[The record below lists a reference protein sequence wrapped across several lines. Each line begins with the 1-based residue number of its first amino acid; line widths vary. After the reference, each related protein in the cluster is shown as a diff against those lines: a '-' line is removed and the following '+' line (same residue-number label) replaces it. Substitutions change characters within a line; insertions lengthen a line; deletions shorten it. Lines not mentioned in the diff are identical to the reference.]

1 MYIQITSSLP
11 RYIISHTHNVVRQ
24 VSQRRSPLLHRLLT
38 NYKKEVPYCTN
49 VTMTFHITI
58 IHYKKKDVWQESM
71 AGLQVWRKW
80 QTQSQDLLT
89 ETPHNNHNEDCNGK
103 CSIIRHYHHDTNS
116 SKVPFFWAPLKINSP
131 WTRMIKTK
139 NEY

>member
-58 IHYKKKDVWQESM
+58 IHYKKKGRV
-71 AGLQVWRKW
+71 AGVYGRPTSLKKM
-80 QTQSQDLLT
+80 TQ
-89 ETPHNNHNEDCNGK
+89 K
-103 CSIIRHYHHDTNS
+103 
-116 SKVPFFWAPLKINSP
+116 KKIE
-131 WTRMIKTK
+131 K
-139 NEY
+139 